1 MTRSQILLEDLVE
14 LINEHGGMD
23 SFSQAM
29 SLLMD
34 NAMTLE
40 RAEVLEAEPYERTE
54 TRRGYANGFKPKTLH
69 TRLGE
74 VPLRVPQVRGDVSF
88 YPSALTK
95 GSQTERALTLAVAE
109 MYIQGVST
117 RKVKPILEKLVG
129 HGISSSSVSKATA
142 ELDETLQAW
151 RNRSLN
157 AQPTPYLILD
167 ARYEKARIDGVV
179 RDVAVLIAIGVQ
191 ADGKRSVLGVSA
203 ALSEAEVHWREFLM
217 SLAERGIHGL
227 EMITSD
233 DHKGL
238 AAARRAVFAS
248 VPWQR
253 CQFHLQQNAQAYVP
267 KKSMAREVAEDIRDV
282 FDAPDRN
289 RADQRLKDAVAK
301 YAESEPPLAAWM
313 ETNIPEGLNV
323 LKLPK
328 AHQKKLRTSNWL
340 ENLNGKIKKRTSVVS
355 LFPSVE
361 SVLRLISAVLME
373 TDERWLTGKRYLNM
387 NTAAND

>member
-1 MTRSQILLEDLVE
+1 MTRSQILIEDLVE
-14 LINEHGGMD
+14 LINKHGGMD

-40 RAEVLEAEPYERTE
+40 RAEVLEAKPYERTE

-74 VPLRVPQVRGDVSF
+74 VSLRVPQVRGDVSF

-151 RNRSLN
+151 RNRSLK
-157 AQPTPYLILD
+157 AQPMPYLILD
-167 ARYEKARIDGVV
+167 ARYEKARIDGIV

-191 ADGKRSVLGVSA
+191 ADGKRTVLGVSA

-267 KKSMAREVAEDIRDV
+267 KKSMAPEVAEDIRDI

-289 RADQRLKDAVAK
+289 RADQRLKDAVTK
-301 YAESEPPLAAWM
+301 YAESAPPLASWM
-313 ETNIPEGLNV
+313 EANIPEGLNV
-323 LKLPK
+323 FKLPR

-340 ENLNGKIKKRTSVVS
+340 ENLNGKIKKRTSVVG
-355 LFPSVE
+355 LFPSVD
-361 SVLRLISAVLME
+361 SVLRLVSAVLME
-373 TDERWLTGKRYLNM
+373 TDERWLTGKRYLNI

>member
-1 MTRSQILLEDLVE
+1 MTRNQIVIEDLVE
-14 LINEHGGMD
+14 LINEHGGID

-29 SLLMD
+29 SQLMD
-34 NAMTLE
+34 RAMAIE
-40 RAEVLEAEPYERTE
+40 RADVLGAEPYQRTE
-54 TRRGYANGFKPKTLH
+54 TRCGYANGFKPKTLH
-69 TRLGE
+69 TRLGP
-74 VPLRVPQVRGDVSF
+74 VPLKVPQVRGDVSF

-95 GSQTERALTLAVAE
+95 GPQTERALTLAVAE

-117 RKVKPILEKLVG
+117 RKVEPILEKLIG

-151 RNRSLN
+151 RNRPLN

-167 ARYEKARIDGVV
+167 ARYEKARIDGIV
-179 RDVAVLIAIGVQ
+179 RDVAALIAIGVLK
-191 ADGKRSVLGVSA
+191 DGKRTVLGVSA

-217 SLAERGIHGL
+217 SLAKRGIHGL

-238 AAARRAVFAS
+238 AAARKAVFAS

-267 KKSMAREVAEDIRDV
+267 KKSMAHEVAEDIRDV
-282 FDAPDRN
+282 FDAPDRH
-289 RADQRLKDAVAK
+289 RAGQRLKETVTK
-301 YAESEPPLAAWM
+301 YAESAPPLASWM
-313 ETNIPEGLNV
+313 EANIPEGLSV
-323 LKLPK
+323 FKLPK
-328 AHQKKLRTSNWL
+328 AHQKRLRTSNWL
-340 ENLNGKIKKRTSVVS
+340 ENLNGKIKKRTSVVG

-361 SVLRLISAVLME
+361 SVLRLVSAVLME

-387 NTAAND
+387 NTGVND

>member
-1 MTRSQILLEDLVE
+1 MTRSQILIEDLVE
-14 LINEHGGMD
+14 LINKHGGMD

-40 RAEVLEAEPYERTE
+40 RAEVLEAKPYERTE

-74 VPLRVPQVRGDVSF
+74 VSLRVPQVRGDVSF

-151 RNRSLN
+151 RNRSLK
-157 AQPTPYLILD
+157 AQPMPYLILD
-167 ARYEKARIDGVV
+167 ARYEKARIDGIV

-191 ADGKRSVLGVSA
+191 ADGKRTVLGVSA

-267 KKSMAREVAEDIRDV
+267 KKSMAPEVAEDIRDV

-289 RADQRLKDAVAK
+289 RADQRLKDAVTK
-301 YAESEPPLAAWM
+301 YAESAPPLASWM
-313 ETNIPEGLNV
+313 EANIPEGLNV
-323 LKLPK
+323 FKLPR

-340 ENLNGKIKKRTSVVS
+340 ENLNGKIKKRTSVVG
-355 LFPSVE
+355 LFPSVD
-361 SVLRLISAVLME
+361 SVLRLVSAVLME

>member
-1 MTRSQILLEDLVE
+1 
-14 LINEHGGMD
+14 
-23 SFSQAM
+23 
-29 SLLMD
+29 
-34 NAMTLE
+34 
-40 RAEVLEAEPYERTE
+40 
-54 TRRGYANGFKPKTLH
+54 
-69 TRLGE
+69 
-74 VPLRVPQVRGDVSF
+74 
-88 YPSALTK
+88 
-95 GSQTERALTLAVAE
+95 

-117 RKVKPILEKLVG
+117 RKVKPILEQLVG
-129 HGISSSSVSKATA
+129 HGISSSSVSKAAA
-142 ELDETLQAW
+142 ELDDVLEAW
-151 RNRSLN
+151 RNRSLH

-191 ADGKRSVLGVSA
+191 ADGKRTVLGVSA

-217 SLAERGIHGL
+217 ALTKRGLHGL

-267 KKSMAREVAEDIRDV
+267 NKSMAHEVAEDIRDV

-289 RADQRLKDAVAK
+289 RADQRLKDAVTK
-301 YAESEPPLAAWM
+301 YTESAPPLASWM
-313 ETNIPEGLNV
+313 EANIPEGLNV
-323 LKLPK
+323 FKLPK
-328 AHQKKLRTSNWL
+328 AHRKRLRTSNWL
-340 ENLNGKIKKRTSVVS
+340 ENLNGKIKKRTSVVG

-361 SVLRLISAVLME
+361 SVLRLVSAVLME

>member
-1 MTRSQILLEDLVE
+1 MTRSQILIEDLVE

-40 RAEVLEAEPYERTE
+40 RAGVLESEPYERTE

-151 RNRSLN
+151 RHRSLN

-167 ARYEKARIDGVV
+167 ARYEKARIDEWHC
-179 RDVAVLIAIGVQ
+179 R
-191 ADGKRSVLGVSA
+191 
-203 ALSEAEVHWREFLM
+203 
-217 SLAERGIHGL
+217 
-227 EMITSD
+227 
-233 DHKGL
+233 
-238 AAARRAVFAS
+238 
-248 VPWQR
+248 
-253 CQFHLQQNAQAYVP
+253 LQ
-267 KKSMAREVAEDIRDV
+267 M
-282 FDAPDRN
+282 
-289 RADQRLKDAVAK
+289 
-301 YAESEPPLAAWM
+301 
-313 ETNIPEGLNV
+313 
-323 LKLPK
+323 
-328 AHQKKLRTSNWL
+328 
-340 ENLNGKIKKRTSVVS
+340 
-355 LFPSVE
+355 
-361 SVLRLISAVLME
+361 
-373 TDERWLTGKRYLNM
+373 YL
-387 NTAAND
+387 